1 MISPLS
7 PTRGGRLEQSP
18 GGNDPAGKMKKY
30 MKTQTEI
37 LARINGPLRHATW
50 SFKSAVYVNWEINS
64 PGFQA
69 GVEALA
75 AQRDRHEM
83 ARTVVSAWAE
93 QDPRRQGKKAKQ
105 ARKNLIRKLVRNCD
119 TIQQMEAMAAK
130 YPQRWSGKKD

>member
-1 MISPLS
+1 MSQQI
-7 PTRGGRLEQSP
+7 
-18 GGNDPAGKMKKY
+18 
-30 MKTQTEI
+30 EI
-37 LARINGPLRHATW
+37 LAYINGPLRHATW

-69 GVEALA
+69 GVDALA

-83 ARTVVSAWAE
+83 ACAVVHAWAA
-93 QDPRRQGKKAKQ
+93 QDPRRQGKRAKQ
-105 ARKNLIRKLVRNCD
+105 ARKNLIRKLGKCD